1 MNPYSYYEFFAGG
14 GMARAALDSDG
25 WHCRFANDFDHKKSA
40 IYRRNWTSNNLL
52 SCDIREV
59 GVANLPGQADLA
71 WASFPCQDLSLA
83 GGGAGLKGDRS
94 GTFWPFW
101 HLMTELASDNRAPRI
116 IALEN
121 VCGTLT
127 SHGGKDFAAI
137 CSAFAKAEYRFGA
150 MVVDASL
157 FVPQS
162 RPRLFIVGIRNDC
175 VVPTGLTQ
183 SGPSSLWHP
192 RGLRTAF
199 EIVSAAA
206 RAKWLWW
213 SPPVPPPRTKVLADM
228 VEEDP
233 SDVPWHAPLE
243 TQRILAMMSE
253 VNRAKVDAAKNTR
266 RRLIGT
272 IYKRTRF
279 DGRGDKVQR
288 AEVRFDDIAGCLR
301 TPAGGSSRQLILVVK
316 GENVRSRLMSGR
328 EAARLMGLP
337 ESYQLPEK
345 YNEAYHL
352 AGDGVVIPVVSHLAK
367 HIFEPIAM
375 LSANDARVAA

>member
-1 MNPYSYYEFFAGG
+1 
-14 GMARAALDSDG
+14 
-25 WHCRFANDFDHKKSA
+25 
-40 IYRRNWTSNNLL
+40 
-52 SCDIREV
+52 
-59 GVANLPGQADLA
+59 
-71 WASFPCQDLSLA
+71 
-83 GGGAGLKGDRS
+83 
-94 GTFWPFW
+94 
-101 HLMTELASDNRAPRI
+101 
-116 IALEN
+116 
-121 VCGTLT
+121 
-127 SHGGKDFAAI
+127 
-137 CSAFAKAEYRFGA
+137 
-150 MVVDASL
+150 
-157 FVPQS
+157 
-162 RPRLFIVGIRNDC
+162 
-175 VVPTGLTQ
+175 
-183 SGPSSLWHP
+183 
-192 RGLRTAF
+192 
-199 EIVSAAA
+199 
-206 RAKWLWW
+206 
-213 SPPVPPPRTKVLADM
+213 M